1 VAPKHRLVRENAY
14 RDVWLLIITGF
25 VVWAIWVIFTETHQ
39 RRDQNCVVFER
50 LHQIDVVQLS
60 STYQYL
66 ADLSRGQLG
75 TGINKAIIRQLP
87 ITEKRMRLSKPPPY
101 CARPGIG
108 LDDRKLEPDP
118 KRPPEV
124 ERLLSGH

>member
-25 VVWAIWVIFTETHQ
+25 VVWAIWVIYDVRRSET
-39 RRDQNCVVFER
+39 RRSSAAIDQNCVVFER
-50 LHQIDVVQLS
+50 MHQIDVVQLRAP
-60 STYQYL
+60 TYL

-87 ITEKRMRLSKPPPY
+87 ITEKRMRQSKPPPY
-101 CARPGIG
+101 CSAPRHRP
-108 LDDRKLEPDP
+108 
-118 KRPPEV
+118 
-124 ERLLSGH
+124 